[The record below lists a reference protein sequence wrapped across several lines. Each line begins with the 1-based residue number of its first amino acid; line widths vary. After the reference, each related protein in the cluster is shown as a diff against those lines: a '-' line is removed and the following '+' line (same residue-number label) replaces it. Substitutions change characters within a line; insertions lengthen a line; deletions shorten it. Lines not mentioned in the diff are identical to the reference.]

1 LADRI
6 NKLESMQSAKG
17 HTKSTIQTKR
27 EAEIRELKAKREEL
41 KRKKSKSRKIREK

>member
-1 LADRI
+1 
-6 NKLESMQSAKG
+6 MQSAKG

-41 KRKKSKSRKIREK
+41 KRKRASPEKYVKNNFLYEKYA